1 MNNTYQLAEFLLTQ
15 EAFRICIID
24 LIKIENYSCGRLS
37 DMKYFV
43 KDVMMII
50 FLLLSYK

>member
-15 EAFRICIID
+15 EAFCIID
-24 LIKIENYSCGRLS
+24 LIKTKNYSCGKLP
-37 DMKYFV
+37 DMKYSV

-50 FLLLSYK
+50 FLLLSNA